1 MSRRIEDSAR
11 SAAEGV
17 TSGPALAGRAP
28 SPILIRLRGRNP
40 VTGRRL
46 PAPLSP
52 LPFGHGRQGRYPQG
66 WAATGPTW
74 AVAYPVTMWHL
85 PSGAS
90 SRAEQVEQRA
100 AAPAGVQP
108 FLALHQPGC
117 FEQAQLERPAVGAG
131 PFGRPPPVALEA
143 PAEGTEVPANSP
155 VALAHDQGGVELVIG
170 AVTVAG
176 VDLGGVPEA
185 TFGGAVE
192 PSLGADQQGQRP
204 QLAVSGPPAIALG
217 TVELHPPVAIG
228 ITEPRPHALHHQ
240 PRHLSWHRRRP
251 EGAAQAATKAPTR
264 PIGFAPADRFARAKT
279 ATTPAS
285 TRTERRPVDRVY
297 RVRGTVVVDVAT
309 CPSCPSSRGCS
320 HRPSSSP

>member
-1 MSRRIEDSAR
+1 M
-11 SAAEGV
+11 
-17 TSGPALAGRAP
+17 
-28 SPILIRLRGRNP
+28 RNRWSNGQP
-40 VTGRRL
+40 RPR
-46 PAPLSP
+46 
-52 LPFGHGRQGRYPQG
+52 
-66 WAATGPTW
+66 
-74 AVAYPVTMWHL
+74 
-85 PSGAS
+85 
-90 SRAEQVEQRA
+90 
-100 AAPAGVQP
+100 VQP

-251 EGAAQAATKAPTR
+251 EGAGTGSDKGAGASDRVRASR
-264 PIGFAPADRFARAKT
+264 PLRQGEDGHDTSDYENR
-279 ATTPAS
+279 AS
-285 TRTERRPVDRVY
+285 TGGQGVSSPWYGRGGRCYLPFLPFFPRLLPPPFFFSLIRPKRPRFRWRRGGTRRRGDGPAQHHRRRRTASTPNRRDRDSY
-297 RVRGTVVVDVAT
+297 NHPPHTFMRVR
-309 CPSCPSSRGCS
+309 
-320 HRPSSSP
+320 